1 VSTGAPERG
10 GFNLRRFLFSGTGWP
25 YLLVPFIPVAIA
37 LELAHASASLIFICS
52 AAGVIPTAALMGR
65 ATEELAARSGPGI
78 GGFLNVT
85 FGNAPEL
92 IIAFF
97 ALNEGLQEVV
107 KASLAGSILGN
118 ILLVM
123 GAAMLVGGRKRER
136 QKFDRTAANVQSLML
151 MLAVVALIF
160 PAIFE
165 LVQGPDGLPRPDEEA
180 VEYSDDVVNLSVGV
194 AVILLGTYVA
204 GLIFSLRTHKDLFN
218 PEHAAEDHVG
228 EPWSV
233 RKSVIMLAIA
243 GLAVGLMSEILVGSI
258 SEASESI
265 GLSPFFVGVIVVAIV
280 GNAAEH
286 WVAIYF
292 AARDKMDLAVNI
304 SIGSSAQIALFA
316 APVLVLLSL
325 FIGDFPMALVFNG
338 FELGAVVL
346 AVLIAQQ
353 VTQEGE
359 STWFEGLQLLAV
371 YAVLGLTFY
380 FV

>member
-1 VSTGAPERG
+1 MTTDGQGS
-10 GFNLRRFLFSGTGWP
+10 FNLRRFLLSGEGWP
-25 YLLVPFIPVAIA
+25 YLLVPFIVVAIV
-37 LELAHASASLIFICS
+37 LEFAHASATLIFVTS
-52 AAGVIPTAALMGR
+52 ALGVIPTAALMGR

-107 KASLAGSILGN
+107 KASLVGSILGN

-123 GAAMLVGGRKRER
+123 GAAMLIGGRKRER
-136 QKFDRTAANVQSLML
+136 QFFDRTAASTQSLML
-151 MLAVVALIF
+151 LLAAVALVMPAIYELVIGGSLPNPTEESQEFPGDLETMSAAVAVVL
-160 PAIFE
+160 
-165 LVQGPDGLPRPDEEA
+165 L
-180 VEYSDDVVNLSVGV
+180 LSY
-194 AVILLGTYVA
+194 AA
-204 GLIFSLRTHKDLFN
+204 GLLFSLRTHKDLFN
-218 PEHAAEDHVG
+218 PTHDAEDHGG

-233 RKSVIMLAIA
+233 RRAVLSLAGA
-243 GLAVGLMSEILVGSI
+243 GVAVGVMSEILVGSI
-258 SEASESI
+258 TEASESI

-304 SIGSSAQIALFA
+304 AIGSSAQIALFA
-316 APVLVLLSL
+316 APVLVLLSF
-325 FIGDFPMALVFNG
+325 FIGPFPMALVFNG
-338 FELGAVVL
+338 LELGAIFL
-346 AVLIAQQ
+346 AILIANQ

-371 YAVLGLTFY
+371 YVVLGLVFF
-380 FV
+380 FVE